1 MPKKSKKFKGHTVE
15 FEADENTKKVTVTH
29 NGGKKE
35 PAKEGDVDVLPVDKD
50 AFDGEIIATSSN
62 PTCFWYR
69 YNGQWYVYCC

>member
-1 MPKKSKKFKGHTVE
+1 MPKKSKKFNGHAIE
-15 FEADENTKKVTVTH
+15 FEDDGSGNVTVTH

-35 PAKEGDVDVLPVDKD
+35 PAKKGVVDVSPLDLA